1 MTTKKT
7 DEQLMHERLI
17 EASRTVRQY
26 AGTEGSRHLIEMLD
40 TLGRSYMTDLVNVSP
55 DGLVA
60 LQAAIKQTYAIRAI
74 VANEGQDV
82 PKI

>member
-1 MTTKKT
+1 MAKKN

-26 AGTEGSRHLIEMLD
+26 AGSDGSRHVVAMLD
-40 TLGRSYMTDLVNVSP
+40 LLGQSYMLDLVNV
-55 DGLVA
+55 DAGGLAA
-60 LQAAIKQTYAIRAI
+60 LQAAIKQTYAIRNILAD
-74 VANEGQDV
+74 EGQDV

>member
-7 DEQLMHERLI
+7 EEQRMHERLI
-17 EASRTVRQY
+17 ETAQNVRLY
-26 AGTEGSRHLIEMLD
+26 AGTDGYRLLVEMLD
-40 TLGRSYMTDLVNVSP
+40 ALGRSYMTDMVNVKP
-55 DGLVA
+55 DGLIA

>member
-7 DEQLMHERLI
+7 EEQLMHERLI

-26 AGTEGSRHLIEMLD
+26 AGSECSRHLINLLD
-40 TLGRSYMTDLVNVSP
+40 VLGRNYVTDLVNVRP
-55 DGLVA
+55 DGLIA

>member
-1 MTTKKT
+1 
-7 DEQLMHERLI
+7 MHERLI
-17 EASRTVRQY
+17 EASRTVRLY
-26 AGTEGSRHLIEMLD
+26 AGSDGYRHLEVMLD
-40 TLGRSYMTDLVNVSP
+40 ALGRSYMTDLVNVKP
-55 DGLVA
+55 EGLAA

>member
-1 MTTKKT
+1 V
-7 DEQLMHERLI
+7 
-17 EASRTVRQY
+17 A
-26 AGTEGSRHLIEMLD
+26 
-40 TLGRSYMTDLVNVSP
+40 P
-55 DGLVA
+55 DGLIA

>member
-1 MTTKKT
+1 MPKKT

-17 EASRTVRQY
+17 EASRTVRLY
-26 AGTEGSRHLIEMLD
+26 AGTEGYKHLIEMLD

-55 DGLVA
+55 DGLVS